1 MACGSL
7 GGNWRVT
14 VNGNVVPCTAVIF
27 IASPMGTPMSR
38 NRGGEFTG
46 DFTGGGGD
54 GVEGFGGGALG
65 EAGFELVDGVD
76 VVDAME
82 ASEVSD
88 VSVERKPPPAKDMV
102 VPAVG
107 VLTALGSD
115 MPDGSSTVGGGGFRT
130 GGSGRANGGDG
141 GCCPKACTSSGA
153 GHDGVCGSSSGCLRS
168 SWA

>member
-1 MACGSL
+1 
-7 GGNWRVT
+7 
-14 VNGNVVPCTAVIF
+14 
-27 IASPMGTPMSR
+27 MGTPMSR